1 MNISNVDHFTIRLD
15 RDIYVFVNL
24 IYKVRSTSVSI
35 SYIIGFDRRSFIQ
48 EELHDVDMAFLRG
61 NLESGSSTL
70 LIKTGTRKRVHTFST
85 TNRCIQLICDY
96 NINYTHIDLNF

>member
-48 EELHDVDMAFLRG
+48 EELHDLDMAFLRG

-85 TNRCIQLICDY
+85 NKCILLNYKTNT
-96 NINYTHIDLNF
+96 YTDLNF